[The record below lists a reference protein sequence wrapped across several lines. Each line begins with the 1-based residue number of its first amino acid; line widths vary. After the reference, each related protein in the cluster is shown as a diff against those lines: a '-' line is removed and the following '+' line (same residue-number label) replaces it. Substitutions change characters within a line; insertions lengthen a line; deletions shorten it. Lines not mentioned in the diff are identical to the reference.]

1 MENNVVL
8 DIIIEF
14 VKAVKSAKKE
24 KEVVS
29 IINGKEYK
37 IKAAGYLLGQIVR
50 QYNIPEDHYYI
61 SVAAENKWK
70 ELSNENIWDFVY
82 RDSITCT
89 SEVPVSVKKYKN
101 NEKEPTEAVIK
112 NEENFIFRD
121 IFHDEHII
129 PIRIIIENLI
139 NLEELSYQSVEK
151 VLSNIY
157 VCRILK
163 WEDRKIKPKS
173 NRPFDFELVKKQI
186 YEPEDIILKCRI
198 EN

>member
-29 IINGKEYK
+29 VINGKEYK

-89 SEVPVSVKKYKN
+89 SEVPICVEKYKN
-101 NEKEPTEAVIK
+101 NEKTAT
-112 NEENFIFRD
+112 
-121 IFHDEHII
+121 
-129 PIRIIIENLI
+129 
-139 NLEELSYQSVEK
+139 
-151 VLSNIY
+151 
-157 VCRILK
+157 
-163 WEDRKIKPKS
+163 
-173 NRPFDFELVKKQI
+173 
-186 YEPEDIILKCRI
+186 
-198 EN
+198 

>member
-1 MENNVVL
+1 MVSVILFKSFVFTESKLSKVNLKSILSQSLIVQNENYDTRIFLNALCQKNNIQLKPTLEVDRHGL
-8 DIIIEF
+8 IIEF

-24 KEVVS
+24 KEIVS
-29 IINGKEYK
+29 VINGKEYK

-101 NEKEPTEAVIK
+101 QEK
-112 NEENFIFRD
+112 
-121 IFHDEHII
+121 
-129 PIRIIIENLI
+129 
-139 NLEELSYQSVEK
+139 Q
-151 VLSNIY
+151 
-157 VCRILK
+157 
-163 WEDRKIKPKS
+163 
-173 NRPFDFELVKKQI
+173 
-186 YEPEDIILKCRI
+186 
-198 EN
+198 